1 MPNNCCDSNEHNWDC
16 KYRIILWI
24 VLFINLGMFIVEIF
38 SGRISGSQSLLA
50 DSLDFFADAANYGI
64 SLYVLS
70 KSITLRAKASLIKGY
85 TMGVFGIFV
94 AVSTVYKVFFAVTP
108 KAEII
113 GAVGFIAL
121 SANVFSAF
129 LLYKYRKGD
138 SNRASVWICSR
149 NDAIANIAVI
159 CAGLGVWITN
169 NKWPDL
175 AVAFI
180 IAYISL
186 SGAFRIIKQ
195 AREELHKVESSKY

>member
-16 KYRIILWI
+16 KYRVILWV
-24 VLFINLGMFIVEIF
+24 VLFINFGMFILEVF
-38 SGRISGSQSLLA
+38 LGLLSGSQSLLA
-50 DSLDFFADAANYGI
+50 DSLDFFADSANYGI

-85 TMGVFGIFV
+85 TMGVLGVFV
-94 AVSTVYKVFFAVTP
+94 AISTIYKVFFAVTP

-113 GAVGFIAL
+113 GMVGFVAL
-121 SANVFSAF
+121 AANVFSAF

-159 CAGLGVWITN
+159 FAGLGVWITST
-169 NKWPDL
+169 KWPDL

-180 IAYISL
+180 IASISL
-186 SGAFRIIKQ
+186 SGAYHVIKK
-195 AREELHKVESSKY
+195 AKKELEVRKVIN

>member
-16 KYRIILWI
+16 KYRVILWV
-24 VLFINLGMFIVEIF
+24 VLFINLGMFVLEIF
-38 SGRISGSQSLLA
+38 SGLISGSQSLLA

-85 TMGVFGIFV
+85 TMGVFGVFV

-113 GAVGFIAL
+113 GVVGFIAL
-121 SANVFSAF
+121 AANVFSAF

-159 CAGLGVWITN
+159 FAGLGVWITN
-169 NKWPDL
+169 TKWPDL
-175 AVAFI
+175 TVAFI
-180 IAYISL
+180 IASISL
-186 SGAFRIIKQ
+186 SGAYRIIKQ
-195 AREELHKVESSKY
+195 ARGELRDNK

>member
-1 MPNNCCDSNEHNWDC
+1 MPNNCCDSNEHNRDC
-16 KYRIILWI
+16 KYRIILWV
-24 VLFINLGMFIVEIF
+24 VLFINLGMFVLEIF
-38 SGRISGSQSLLA
+38 SGLISGSQSLLA

-85 TMGVFGIFV
+85 TMGVFGVFV

-121 SANVFSAF
+121 AANVFSAF

-169 NKWPDL
+169 TKWPDL

-180 IAYISL
+180 IASISL
-186 SGAFRIIKQ
+186 SGAYHIIKK
-195 AREELHKVESSKY
+195 AKKELQG

>member
-1 MPNNCCDSNEHNWDC
+1 MF
-16 KYRIILWI
+16 
-24 VLFINLGMFIVEIF
+24 VLEIF
-38 SGRISGSQSLLA
+38 SGLISGSQSLLA

-85 TMGVFGIFV
+85 TMGVFGVFV

-113 GAVGFIAL
+113 GVVGFIAL
-121 SANVFSAF
+121 AANVFSAF

-169 NKWPDL
+169 TKWPDL
-175 AVAFI
+175 TVAFI
-180 IAYISL
+180 ISSISL
-186 SGAFRIIKQ
+186 SGAYHIIKK
-195 AREELHKVESSKY
+195 ARGELRDNQQSIY

>member
-24 VLFINLGMFIVEIF
+24 VLFINLGMFILEIF
-38 SGRISGSQSLLA
+38 SGLISGSQSLLA

-85 TMGVFGIFV
+85 TMGVFGVFV

-113 GAVGFIAL
+113 GVVGFIAL
-121 SANVFSAF
+121 AANVFSAF

-159 CAGLGVWITN
+159 FAGLGVWITN
-169 NKWPDL
+169 TKWPDL

-180 IAYISL
+180 IASISL
-186 SGAFRIIKQ
+186 SGAYHIIKK
-195 AREELHKVESSKY
+195 AKRELEGREVIN

>member
-16 KYRIILWI
+16 KYRVILWV
-24 VLFINLGMFIVEIF
+24 VLFINFGMFILEVF
-38 SGRISGSQSLLA
+38 LGLLSGSQSLLA
-50 DSLDFFADAANYGI
+50 DSLDFFADSANYGI

-85 TMGVFGIFV
+85 TMGVLGVFV
-94 AVSTVYKVFFAVTP
+94 AISTIYKVFFAVTP

-113 GAVGFIAL
+113 GMVGFVAL
-121 SANVFSAF
+121 AANVFSAF

-159 CAGLGVWITN
+159 FAGLGVWITN
-169 NKWPDL
+169 TKWPDL

-180 IAYISL
+180 IASISL
-186 SGAFRIIKQ
+186 SGAYHVIKK
-195 AREELHKVESSKY
+195 AKKELEVRKVIN

>member
-1 MPNNCCDSNEHNWDC
+1 MQNNCCDSNEHNWDC
-16 KYRIILWI
+16 KYRIILWV
-24 VLFINLGMFIVEIF
+24 VLVINLGMFILEIF
-38 SGRISGSQSLLA
+38 SGLISGSQSLLA

-85 TMGVFGIFV
+85 TMGVFGVFV

-113 GAVGFIAL
+113 GAVGFLAL
-121 SANVFSAF
+121 AANVFSAF

-159 CAGLGVWITN
+159 FAGLGVWVTN
-169 NKWPDL
+169 TKWPDL

-180 IAYISL
+180 IASISL
-186 SGAFRIIKQ
+186 SGAYHIIKK
-195 AREELHKVESSKY
+195 AKKELEVRKVIN

>member
-1 MPNNCCDSNEHNWDC
+1 MQNNCCDSNEHNWDC

-24 VLFINLGMFIVEIF
+24 VLFINLGMFVLEIF
-38 SGRISGSQSLLA
+38 SGLISGSQSLLA

-70 KSITLRAKASLIKGY
+70 KSLYMRAKASLIKGY
-85 TMGVFGIFV
+85 TMGMFGIWIML
-94 AVSTVYKVFFAVTP
+94 STIYKVFFATTP

-113 GAVGFIAL
+113 SIVGFIAL
-121 SANVFSAF
+121 AANVFSAF

-159 CAGLGVWITN
+159 FAGLGVWITN
-169 NKWPDL
+169 TKWPDL
-175 AVAFI
+175 AVALV
-180 IAYISL
+180 IAAISL
-186 SGAFRIIKQ
+186 SGALNIIKK
-195 AREELHKVESSKY
+195 AKKELKYKR

>member
-1 MPNNCCDSNEHNWDC
+1 MTNNCCDISVSNCDS
-16 KYRIILWI
+16 KYRVILWV
-24 VLFINLGMFIVEIF
+24 VLLINFGMFALEMFYSFV
-38 SGRISGSQSLLA
+38 SGSQSLLA

-113 GAVGFIAL
+113 GVVGFIAL
-121 SANVFSAF
+121 AANVFSAF

-159 CAGLGVWITN
+159 FAGLGVWITN
-169 NKWPDL
+169 TKWPDL
-175 AVAFI
+175 TVAFI
-180 IAYISL
+180 IASISL
-186 SGAFRIIKQ
+186 SGAYHIIKK
-195 AREELHKVESSKY
+195 AKKELEGREVID

>member
-1 MPNNCCDSNEHNWDC
+1 MPNNCCDSDEHNWNC
-16 KYRIILWI
+16 KYRKILWI
-24 VLFINLGMFIVEIF
+24 VLLINLGMFILEIF
-38 SGRISGSQSLLA
+38 SGLISGSQSLLA
-50 DSLDFFADAANYGI
+50 DSLDFFSDAANYGI

-85 TMGVFGIFV
+85 SMGVFGIFV
-94 AVSTVYKVFFAVTP
+94 AVSTIYKVFFAVTP

-121 SANVFSAF
+121 ASNLFSAF

-159 CAGLGVWITN
+159 FAGIGVWVTST
-169 NKWPDL
+169 KWPDL
-175 AVAFI
+175 IVAFI
-180 IAYISL
+180 IASISL
-186 SGAFRIIKQ
+186 NGARHIIRK
-195 AREELHKVESSKY
+195 AKKELEDRKMVN

>member
-16 KYRIILWI
+16 KYRIILWV
-24 VLFINLGMFIVEIF
+24 VLVINLGMFILEIF
-38 SGRISGSQSLLA
+38 SGLISGSQSLLA

-85 TMGVFGIFV
+85 TMGVFGVFV

-113 GAVGFIAL
+113 GAVGFLAL
-121 SANVFSAF
+121 AANVFSAF

-149 NDAIANIAVI
+149 NDASAMAYALVVSPCTNTKLGLKSSNIALLVSRMFAI
-159 CAGLGVWITN
+159 NFPV
-169 NKWPDL
+169 D
-175 AVAFI
+175 
-180 IAYISL
+180 
-186 SGAFRIIKQ
+186 
-195 AREELHKVESSKY
+195 

>member
-1 MPNNCCDSNEHNWDC
+1 
-16 KYRIILWI
+16 
-24 VLFINLGMFIVEIF
+24 MFALEMFYSFV
-38 SGRISGSQSLLA
+38 SGSQSLLA

-64 SLYVLS
+64 SLYALS

-113 GAVGFIAL
+113 GVVGFIAL
-121 SANVFSAF
+121 AANVFSAF

-159 CAGLGVWITN
+159 FAGLGVWITN
-169 NKWPDL
+169 TKLPDL
-175 AVAFI
+175 TVAFI
-180 IAYISL
+180 IASISL
-186 SGAFRIIKQ
+186 SGAYHIIKK
-195 AREELHKVESSKY
+195 AKKELEGREVID